1 MISVRICS
9 FEVRPLEVF
18 IRQHIGRQVRFQ
30 VSAQPLGKKAAGLIE
45 KETNEHRTLN
55 VQHRTSNECILSV
68 LNKIPI
74 YIRRKSNA
82 LQCFD
87 DEFYNRQ
94 AQKGPG

>member
-55 VQHRTSNECILSV
+55 VQHRTSNECILSIIKR
-68 LNKIPI
+68 LRTALPSFE
-74 YIRRKSNA
+74 IRYSLSDILRFA
-82 LQCFD
+82 V
-87 DEFYNRQ
+87 
-94 AQKGPG
+94 